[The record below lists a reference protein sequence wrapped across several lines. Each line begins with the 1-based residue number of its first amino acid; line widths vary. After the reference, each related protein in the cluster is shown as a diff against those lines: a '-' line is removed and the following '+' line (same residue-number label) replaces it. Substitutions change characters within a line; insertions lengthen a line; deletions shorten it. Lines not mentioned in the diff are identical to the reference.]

1 MHHRLLIYSVIS
13 LLLSACMQFI
23 AIRLSIKRGIFIDHH
38 ESDLPQKFHQKPTP
52 RVGGIGIFL
61 SCLLFVFTSKTGILL
76 LIAAMPAFLAGV
88 FEDVYLNLSPNKRL
102 LIMIA
107 SGILPA
113 VLLNAVVTNFGI
125 FNTNYSMGVFIS
137 FIAIIGLINGNN
149 MIDGFNGLLGITS
162 IISFGSFAYISFMLC
177 DYDLLF
183 INGIIITAILG
194 FILFNY
200 PRGHIFMGDGGAY
213 LTGFLMAVVAMLL
226 SVRHPEV
233 NPFFVLVCILYPAT
247 EVIFSFLRKGIIHNA
262 SPFQPDRNHL
272 HMLVN
277 RYIVKKHNSK
287 TVLVLAPVILFF
299 NLLAIYNYQ
308 NQGILILL
316 VALFII
322 LYVTG
327 YYFLLKHQQ
336 KVEKRKGHF
345 ITIVLNKLKIK
356 RR

>member
-1 MHHRLLIYSVIS
+1 MHHRLLFYSVIS
-13 LLLSACMQFI
+13 LLLSAGMQFI

-61 SCLLFVFTSKTGILL
+61 SCLLFIFTSKAGALL
-76 LIAAMPAFLAGV
+76 LIAAIPAFLAGL

-137 FIAIIGLINGNN
+137 FMAIIGLINGNN
-149 MIDGFNGLLGITS
+149 MIDGFNGLLGIIS
-162 IISFGSFAYISFMLC
+162 ILIFGSFAYMSFLFF

-183 INGIIITAILG
+183 INAIIISATLG

-200 PRGHIFMGDGGAY
+200 PKGIIFMGDGGAY
-213 LTGFLMAVVAMLL
+213 LTGFLMAVIAMLL
-226 SVRHPEV
+226 SIRHPEI
-233 NPFFVLVCILYPAT
+233 NPFFVLVCILYPVM
-247 EVIFSFLRKGIIHNA
+247 EVIFSFIRKGIIHNA

-287 TVLVLAPVILFF
+287 TILVLAPVILIF
-299 NLLAIYNYQ
+299 NLLAISNYR
-308 NQGILILL
+308 NQSVLILL
-316 VALFII
+316 TSLFIA
-322 LYVTG
+322 LYVVG
-327 YYFLLKHQQ
+327 YYFLLRHQQ
-336 KVEKRKGHF
+336 KVEKTKGQF
-345 ITIVLNKLKIK
+345 VTIVLNKLKRK